1 MLSTITAPT
10 RPVLRYHGGKWKI
23 APWIISHFPEHGVY
37 VEPFG
42 GAASVLLRKPRSYSE
57 VYNDLDRTV
66 VNVFRVLRDSAMAT
80 ALQRSLE
87 ITPFSRE
94 EYEAAYEP
102 TDDPIESARRMIFR
116 SVAGIGTDSVIT
128 RRGFRNSTKRND
140 QHISVAY
147 EWQSFPQQVRIFTE
161 RLRGVIIENRNYSE
175 VIKQHDG
182 KDTLFYVD
190 PPYTHGSRTGNA
202 RYSHEMTDENH
213 RELSR
218 LLHSVKGMVIVS
230 GYQSDLYD
238 ELYADWRLE
247 RHDAFAHG
255 ALKRVECLWL
265 SPRARN
271 QQQQISFG

>member
-1 MLSTITAPT
+1 M
-10 RPVLRYHGGKWKI
+10 
-23 APWIISHFPEHGVY
+23 
-37 VEPFG
+37 
-42 GAASVLLRKPRSYSE
+42 LLRKPRSYSE

-190 PPYTHGSRTGNA
+190 PPYT
-202 RYSHEMTDENH
+202 
-213 RELSR
+213 
-218 LLHSVKGMVIVS
+218 
-230 GYQSDLYD
+230 
-238 ELYADWRLE
+238 
-247 RHDAFAHG
+247 
-255 ALKRVECLWL
+255 
-265 SPRARN
+265 PRPLRN
-271 QQQQISFG
+271 QHKRMD

>member
-1 MLSTITAPT
+1 MLSTITAPI

-140 QHISVAY
+140 QHI
-147 EWQSFPQQVRIFTE
+147 
-161 RLRGVIIENRNYSE
+161 
-175 VIKQHDG
+175 
-182 KDTLFYVD
+182 
-190 PPYTHGSRTGNA
+190 
-202 RYSHEMTDENH
+202 
-213 RELSR
+213 
-218 LLHSVKGMVIVS
+218 
-230 GYQSDLYD
+230 
-238 ELYADWRLE
+238 
-247 RHDAFAHG
+247 
-255 ALKRVECLWL
+255 
-265 SPRARN
+265 
-271 QQQQISFG
+271 